1 MSGREEEPLEG
12 KKKLRIA
19 HVLSSVHTGGAERVA
34 LLCTARLVRAG
45 HAVTLVSLEEPPAGA
60 LGPEF
65 EAAGVRVLRIPKQPK
80 GYDRTLSARLL
91 STFLRERFDIIH
103 THNPPCLV
111 YAALPARLSG
121 ARAIH
126 TKHGPHPDSFA
137 RLMLRRVGA
146 AATHRFVAVSQATA
160 DFALSLREVSEKKL
174 CVVLNGTDLGRFKP
188 DPVARKQTRAA
199 LGIPEDA
206 FVIGTVGRMAK
217 VKNQALL
224 VRACALPRGEGLLG
238 PKTHLVIVGDGAEA
252 SNTKNLAKELGVE
265 AYAHFPGETPNVP
278 EHLAAFDLFA
288 LSSDSEGLPLSL
300 AEAMGVSLP
309 LVCTS
314 VGGVPKVVDE
324 GETGFLVPAGDEEA
338 LRRTLKRFVDDR
350 ELGRTMG
357 ERGRVVAEKRYSVDR
372 MMSEYI
378 EIYRG

>member
-1 MSGREEEPLEG
+1 MSERAVNSAAERPT
-12 KKKLRIA
+12 KLRIA

-45 HAVTLVSLEEPPAGA
+45 HVVTLVSLEEPPLGS

-65 EAAGVRVLRIPKQPK
+65 EAAGVRVLRIPKQPG
-80 GYDRTLSARLL
+80 GYDRSLSARLL
-91 STFLRERFDIIH
+91 STFLRERFDVIH

-111 YAALPARLSG
+111 YAAVPARLSG
-121 ARAIH
+121 ARAVH

-137 RLMLRRVGA
+137 RLMLRRIGA

-160 DFALSLREVSEKKL
+160 DFALQLREVSARKL
-174 CVVLNGTDLGRFKP
+174 RVVLNGTDLGRFKA
-188 DPVARKQTRAA
+188 DPAARKKTRQAY
-199 LGIPEDA
+199 GIPEDA

-224 VRACALPRGEGLLG
+224 VRACKPLLG
-238 PKTHLVIVGDGAEA
+238 PKTRLMIVGDGAEA
-252 SNTKNLAKELGVE
+252 ANTKALAKELGVE
-265 AYAHFPGETPNVP
+265 GFAHFPGETPEVP

-300 AEAMGVSLP
+300 AEAMGVGLP

-324 GETGFLVPAGDEEA
+324 GVTGFLVPAGDEEG
-338 LRRTLKRFVDDR
+338 LRRTLQRFVEDR

-357 ERGRVVAEKRYSVDR
+357 AKGRAVAEQRYSVER
-372 MMSEYI
+372 MMSEYL
-378 EIYRG
+378 EIYRA

>member
-1 MSGREEEPLEG
+1 MSGKE
-12 KKKLRIA
+12 KLRIA

-34 LLCTARLVRAG
+34 LLCTARLVKAG
-45 HAVTLVSLEEPPAGA
+45 HSVTLVSLEEPPAGA
-60 LGPEF
+60 LGREF

-80 GYDRTLSARLL
+80 GYDKSLSARLL
-91 STFLRERFDIIH
+91 STFLRERFDVIH

-121 ARAIH
+121 ARAVH

-146 AATHRFVAVSQATA
+146 ASTHRFVAVSQATA
-160 DFALSLREVSEKKL
+160 DFALKLREVSAKKL
-174 CVVLNGTDLGRFKP
+174 RVVLNGTDLGRFKP
-188 DPVARKQTRAA
+188 DPVARKKTRAA

-224 VRACALPRGEGLLG
+224 VRACAPLLG
-238 PKTHLVIVGDGAEA
+238 PKTHLIIVGDGAEA
-252 SNTKNLAKELGVE
+252 SNTKNLAKQLGVE
-265 AYAHFPGETPNVP
+265 AFAHFPGETPNVP

-300 AEAMGVSLP
+300 AEAMGFALP
-309 LVCTS
+309 MVCTS

-357 ERGRVVAEKRYSVDR
+357 ARGRVVAEKRYSVDR